1 MLNRGYIMLFL
12 ILVLIKTLPAQQSAR
27 DTTVCQIYDLCC
39 SNDPTPSG
47 VMISHVHQKNEW
59 MLSYRFMRM
68 NMDGILNGSN
78 AMSDNEVFNSYTA
91 VPKTMQMNMHMLMV
105 MYGLTNKITLMG
117 MFNYNSNY
125 MKMSM
130 KMGNSMHNHTM
141 NSSGFGDAKITALYS
156 LVKKSNSQFL
166 LSLGLSIPTGNINLK
181 GKSNSMMYPNERYP
195 YNMQLGSGTFDLMPC
210 ISYLT
215 QKNKWFFSSQLLS
228 TIRTSNNSVGYR
240 YGNDLTFNSWTAWQ
254 WLSFIS
260 SSLRIESSIS
270 EKITGIDTT
279 LNQFTEISANTSNY
293 GGKKIYGYLGSCVQP
308 QKGFLKNTKLS
319 FEYGLPLYQ
328 NVNGIQMKQTH
339 NLNLAFNLIF

>member
-12 ILVLIKTLPAQQSAR
+12 ILVLIKALPAQQSAG
-27 DTTVCQIYDLCC
+27 DTAVCQIYDLCC

-141 NSSGFGDAKITALYS
+141 NSSGVGDAKITALYS

-195 YNMQLGSGTFDLMPC
+195 YNMQLGSGTFDVLPC
-210 ISYLT
+210 VSYLT
-215 QKNKWFFSSQLLS
+215 QKNKWFFSSQLFS
-228 TIRTSNNSVGYR
+228 TIRIVNNSIGYR
-240 YGNDLTFNSWTAWQ
+240 YGNDVTLNSWVAWQ
-254 WLSFIS
+254 WLPIIS
-260 SSLRIESSIS
+260 SSLRLEAFASQ
-270 EKITGIDTT
+270 KINGKDAS
-279 LNQFTEISANTSNY
+279 LNQSMEISANPSNY
-293 GGKKIYGYLGSCVQP
+293 GGERLFCYLGSGFQP
-308 QKGFLKNTKLS
+308 RKGVFKNTKLS
-319 FEYGLPLYQ
+319 FEYGIPLYQ
-328 NVNGIQMKQTH
+328 HVNGLQMKQTH
-339 NLNLAFNLIF
+339 NLNLALNLIF